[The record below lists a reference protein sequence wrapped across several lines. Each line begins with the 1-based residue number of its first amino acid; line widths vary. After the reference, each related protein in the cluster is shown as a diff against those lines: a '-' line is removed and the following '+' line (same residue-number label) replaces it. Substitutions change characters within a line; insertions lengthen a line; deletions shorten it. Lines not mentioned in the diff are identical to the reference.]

1 MELTRQEEMALNGEH
16 GEGLQLA
23 YKILLALGNANDATK
38 LIPIKWAHISGVN
51 FNTIG
56 EAGVRF
62 LSGLDK
68 KNKVKV
74 PTTLNPMGYDP
85 KKNNNNLSDYF
96 KSNQISIINSY
107 SSLGI
112 KPSFTCIPY
121 EIFDLPDKGE
131 IVSFAES
138 NAAVFVNSMLGIKTN
153 KESALSSL
161 ASAISGKTP
170 YSDLLLDSVRNP
182 KINVKIETNIETESD
197 FGLLGYFAGKM
208 IDESCIGLLDINS
221 EQLGKIN
228 SKALSAGIGTS
239 GRAGMFTTAATTS
252 RNKSDCERVSFGKN
266 EYNKIKDELN
276 TAEKGEVIVFG
287 SPQLGIDELEMLNQL
302 TDGKKFKRPCKI
314 FCPRSVAEMECNND
328 IIKKLRNTG
337 ADIIC
342 DACTCLTP
350 LITKN
355 DCDSIV
361 TNSIKCAYYMKHSNK
376 LDVSLKDMK
385 TITKDYCE

>member
-1 MELTRQEEMALNGEH
+1 MELTRQEETALNGEY

-23 YKILLALGNANDATK
+23 YKILVALGNANNATK
-38 LIPIKWAHISGVN
+38 LIPVKWAHISGVN

-56 EAGVRF
+56 EAGVKF
-62 LSGLDK
+62 LLGLDK

-74 PTTLNPMGYDP
+74 PTTLNPMGFDS
-85 KKNNNNLSDYF
+85 KKNNTLTDYF

-107 SSLGI
+107 LSLGI

-121 EIFDLPDKGE
+121 EIFDLPNKGE

-170 YSDLLLDSVRNP
+170 YSDLLLDSMRNP
-182 KINVKIETNIETESD
+182 KINVGIETNIETESD

-208 IDESCIGLLDINS
+208 TDESCIGLDIDSEKLD
-221 EQLGKIN
+221 KIN

-239 GRAGMFTTAATTS
+239 GRAGMFNTT
-252 RNKSDCERVSFGKN
+252 NKNDCERISFGKN
-266 EYNKIKDELN
+266 EINQIKDELN
-276 TAEKGEVIVFG
+276 TAEHGEVIVFG
-287 SPQLGIDELEMLNQL
+287 SPQLGIDELKMLIHL
-302 TDGKKFKRPCKI
+302 TEGKKFKLPCKI
-314 FCPRSVAEMECNND
+314 FCPRSITEMECNND
-328 IIKKLRNTG
+328 IIKKLRNAG

-350 LITKN
+350 LITKR
-355 DCDSIV
+355 DYDSIV
-361 TNSIKCAYYMKHSNK
+361 TNSVKCAYYMNHSNK
-376 LDVSLKDMK
+376 IDVSLKDMK

>member
-38 LIPIKWAHISGVN
+38 LIPVKWAHISGVN

-74 PTTLNPMGYDP
+74 PTTLNPMGYDT
-85 KKNNNNLSDYF
+85 KKNNNLTDYF

-107 SSLGI
+107 LSLGI

-138 NAAVFVNSMLGIKTN
+138 NAAVYVNSMLGIKTN

-170 YSDLLLDSVRNP
+170 YSDLLLDSMRNP

-208 IDESCIGLLDINS
+208 TDESCIGLDIHSKQLD
-221 EQLGKIN
+221 KIN

-239 GRAGMFTTAATTS
+239 GRAGMFNTTNENGS
-252 RNKSDCERVSFGKN
+252 EKVSFGKN

-276 TAEKGEVIVFG
+276 TAEKGQVIVFG
-287 SPQLGIDELEMLNQL
+287 SPQLGIEELKMLNQL
-302 TDGKKFKRPCKI
+302 TEGKKFKRPCKI

-328 IIKKLRNTG
+328 IIKKLRNAG

-376 LDVSLKDMK
+376 IDVSLKDMK

>member
-38 LIPIKWAHISGVN
+38 LIPVKWAHISGVN

-74 PTTLNPMGYDP
+74 PTTLNPMGYDT
-85 KKNNNNLSDYF
+85 KKNNNLTDYF

-107 SSLGI
+107 LSLGI

-138 NAAVFVNSMLGIKTN
+138 NAAVYVNSMLGIKTN

-170 YSDLLLDSVRNP
+170 YSDLLLDSMRNP

-208 IDESCIGLLDINS
+208 TDESCIGLDIHS
-221 EQLGKIN
+221 KQIDKIN

-239 GRAGMFTTAATTS
+239 GRAGMFNTTNEYGS
-252 RNKSDCERVSFGKN
+252 EKVSFGKN

-276 TAEKGEVIVFG
+276 TAEKGQVIVFG
-287 SPQLGIDELEMLNQL
+287 SPQLGIEELKMLNQL
-302 TDGKKFKRPCKI
+302 TEVKKFKRPCKI

-328 IIKKLRNTG
+328 IIKKLRNAG

-376 LDVSLKDMK
+376 IDVSLKDMK